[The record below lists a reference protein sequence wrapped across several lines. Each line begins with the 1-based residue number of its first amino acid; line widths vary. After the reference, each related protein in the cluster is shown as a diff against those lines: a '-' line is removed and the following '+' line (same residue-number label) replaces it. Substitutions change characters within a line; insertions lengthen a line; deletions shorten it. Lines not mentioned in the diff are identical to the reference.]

1 MTRPV
6 APAGRTAGKIALVTG
21 ATSGIGR
28 EGALWLA
35 RDGFH
40 VVCGG
45 RNAARGA
52 ATVAAI
58 EAAGGSAEFATFDIT
73 RESDWERVT
82 GEIAAQHERLDALVN
97 SGGAF
102 FSKPLPDTSLAE
114 FRELWETDVESVV
127 LGTKWGLRTMRD
139 TGSAGSIVNVS
150 SLAGLIGLED
160 CAAYCAA
167 KAAVT
172 HFSKIAAVEG
182 GGFTPPIRVNSLNPG
197 VILTEMITGA
207 YGDSAEVRA
216 FVKDGNALDMVGE
229 ARHIAAAIA
238 WLAGP
243 KSRMVTGTAHVVDGG
258 RGSD

>member
-1 MTRPV
+1 MKPV
-6 APAGRTAGKIALVTG
+6 ALITG

-28 EGALWLA
+28 EGAIWLA

-40 VVCGG
+40 VVAAG
-45 RNAARGA
+45 RNAGRGA
-52 ATVAAI
+52 ATVAAC
-58 EAAGGSAEFATFDIT
+58 EAAGGSAEFIAFDVC
-73 RESDWERVT
+73 EEAGWE
-82 GEIAAQHERLDALVN
+82 AAVSGIVARHARLDAVVN
-97 SGGAF
+97 SAGAF

-114 FRELWETDVESVV
+114 FRALWEADVESVM
-127 LGTKWGLRTMRD
+127 LGTKWAMRAMRD
-139 TGSAGSIVNVS
+139 TASAGSIVNIS

-197 VILTEMITGA
+197 VILTEMITHA
-207 YGDSAEVRA
+207 YGDSDAVRA

-229 ARHIAAAIA
+229 ARHVAAAIA

>member
-1 MTRPV
+1 M
-6 APAGRTAGKIALVTG
+6 AGKGKPVALVTG

-40 VVCGG
+40 VMAGG
-45 RNAARGA
+45 RNAERGA
-52 ATVAAI
+52 AVVAAI
-58 EAAGGSAEFATFDIT
+58 EAEGGSAGFVAFDIT
-73 RESDWERVT
+73 QEEDWARVT
-82 GEIAAQHERLDALVN
+82 DRIAAQHGRLDALVN

-102 FSKPLPDTSLAE
+102 FSKPLLETTLAE
-114 FRELWETDVESVV
+114 FRSLWETDVESVV
-127 LGTKWGLRTMRD
+127 LGTKHGFRAMAATK
-139 TGSAGSIVNVS
+139 SAGSIINVS

-182 GGFTPPIRVNSLNPG
+182 GAFDPPIRVNSLNPG
-197 VILTEMITGA
+197 VIYTEMITQA
-207 YGDSAEVRA
+207 YGDNEGVRA
-216 FVKDGNALDMVGE
+216 FAKDGNALDMLGE
-229 ARHIAAAIA
+229 ARHIAAAIRF
-238 WLAGP
+238 LASGR
-243 KSRMVTGTAHVVDGG
+243 SRMVTGTAHVVDGG

>member
-1 MTRPV
+1 MKPV
-6 APAGRTAGKIALVTG
+6 ALVTG

-40 VVCGG
+40 IIAAG
-45 RNAARGA
+45 RNAERGA
-52 ATVAAI
+52 ATVASI
-58 EAAGGSAEFATFDIT
+58 EAQGGSAEFVAFDIT
-73 RESDWERVT
+73 SEADWARVCAD
-82 GEIAAQHERLDALVN
+82 IAARHGRLDALIN

-102 FSKPLPDTSLAE
+102 FSKPLPDTSLE
-114 FRELWETDVESVV
+114 DFRGLWETDVESVV
-127 LGTKWGLRTMRD
+127 LGTKYALRTMRD
-139 TGSAGSIVNVS
+139 TQSAGSIVNIS

-182 GGFTPPIRVNSLNPG
+182 GGFDPPIRVNSLNPG

-207 YGDSAEVRA
+207 YGDSDAVRG

>member
-1 MTRPV
+1 MKPV
-6 APAGRTAGKIALVTG
+6 ALVTG

-40 VVCGG
+40 LLCGG
-45 RNAARGA
+45 RNAGRGA
-52 ATVAAI
+52 AVVAAI
-58 EAAGGSAEFATFDIT
+58 EAAGGSAEFIAFDIT
-73 RESDWERVT
+73 SEADWARVT
-82 GEIAAQHERLDALVN
+82 GDIAARHGRLDALVN

-102 FSKPLPDTSLAE
+102 FSKPLPETGLAE
-114 FRELWETDVESVV
+114 FRALWETDVESVV
-127 LGTKWGLRTMRD
+127 LGTKYGLCTMRD
-139 TGSAGSIVNVS
+139 TKSAGSIINIS

-182 GGFTPPIRVNSLNPG
+182 GRFDPPIRVNSLNPG

-207 YGDSAEVRA
+207 YGDSPEVRA

-229 ARHIAAAIA
+229 ARHVAAAIA

-243 KSRMVTGTAHVVDGG
+243 RSRMVTGTAHVVDGG

>member
-1 MTRPV
+1 MKPV
-6 APAGRTAGKIALVTG
+6 ALVTG

-40 VVCGG
+40 VIVCG
-45 RNAARGA
+45 RNAGRGA
-52 ATVAAI
+52 ATVAVIA
-58 EAAGGSAEFATFDIT
+58 AAGGSAEFVAFDIT
-73 RESDWERVT
+73 VEAEWARVT
-82 GEIAAQHERLDALVN
+82 ASVAERHGRLDALVN

-102 FSKPLPDTSLAE
+102 FSKPLPDTSLE
-114 FRELWETDVESVV
+114 DFRGLWETDVESVV
-127 LGTKWGLRTMRD
+127 LGTKYGLRTMRD
-139 TGSAGSIVNVS
+139 TRSAGSIINIS

-160 CAAYCAA
+160 CSAYCAA

-182 GGFTPPIRVNSLNPG
+182 GGLDPPVRVNSLNPG

-207 YGDSAEVRA
+207 YGDSDAVRG

-243 KSRMVTGTAHVVDGG
+243 RSRMVTGTAHVVDGG

>member
-1 MTRPV
+1 MTSPV
-6 APAGRTAGKIALVTG
+6 ALITG

-40 VVCGG
+40 VVAAG
-45 RNAARGA
+45 RNAERGA
-52 ATVAAI
+52 ATVAVI
-58 EAAGGSAEFATFDIT
+58 EAEGGTAEFVAFDIT
-73 RESDWERVT
+73 AETDWERVT
-82 GEIAAQHERLDALVN
+82 SEIAARHKRLDALVN
-97 SGGAF
+97 CGGAF

-114 FRELWETDVESVV
+114 FRNLWETDVESVV
-127 LGTKWGLRTMRD
+127 LGTKYGLRTMGATR
-139 TGSAGSIVNVS
+139 SAGSIINVS

-182 GGFTPPIRVNSLNPG
+182 GGFDPPIRVNSLNPG
-197 VILTEMITGA
+197 VIYTEMITGA
-207 YGDSAEVRA
+207 YGDNDEIKA
-216 FVKDGNALDMVGE
+216 FVKEGNAIDMLGE

-243 KSRMVTGTAHVVDGG
+243 RSRMVTGTAHVVDGG